1 MVFTKKLCYTDSK
14 GTFEPINKE
23 DIPMQLTVRQPSAS
37 EDAKHYTTE
46 RLRGEYLIET
56 VFAPDDAI
64 LTYSHFD
71 RIIVG
76 GVMPVSKSVE
86 LVGCKELASDTFLQR
101 REMGVIN
108 IGGKG
113 KIAVD
118 GVEYDLKQYDGL
130 YVGMGAKT
138 LSFTSDDPADPAKF
152 YINTC
157 PAHKTY
163 PTVKIDIDKA
173 NKRPLGSVE
182 TCNKRVINQYIHPA
196 VMQSCQLC
204 MGMTQ
209 LAPGSNWNSMPCHTH
224 ERRMEVYFYFD
235 LKDNNVVFHMM
246 GEPTETRH
254 LLMHNE
260 QAVISPSWSIHTGV
274 GTSNYT
280 FIWGMCG
287 ENQEFDDM
295 DNIDPIDLR

>member
-1 MVFTKKLCYTDSK
+1 
-14 GTFEPINKE
+14 
-23 DIPMQLTVRQPSAS
+23 MQLTVRQPSAS
-37 EDAKHYTTE
+37 EDAKHYTTD
-46 RLRGEYLIET
+46 RLRSEYLIET

-71 RIIVG
+71 RIIAG
-76 GVMPVSKSVE
+76 GVMPVNKSVE

-113 KIAVD
+113 KITVD
-118 GVEYDLKQYDGL
+118 GTVYDLKQYDGL
-130 YVGMGAKT
+130 YVGMGAKE

-235 LKDNNVVFHMM
+235 LKATCSCTTSR
-246 GEPTETRH
+246 PS
-254 LLMHNE
+254 
-260 QAVISPSWSIHTGV
+260 SPRPGRSTPAWARATTPSSGACAARIRNLTTWTTSIRW
-274 GTSNYT
+274 
-280 FIWGMCG
+280 ICG
-287 ENQEFDDM
+287 N
-295 DNIDPIDLR
+295 L

>member
-14 GTFEPINKE
+14 RTFEPINKE

-71 RIIVG
+71 RIIAG

-157 PAHKTY
+157 PRTRPIRPSRSTSTR
-163 PTVKIDIDKA
+163 PTSA
-173 NKRPLGSVE
+173 RWAAWRPATSASS
-182 TCNKRVINQYIHPA
+182 TSTSIRR
-196 VMQSCQLC
+196 SCRAASC
-204 MGMTQ
+204 
-209 LAPGSNWNSMPCHTH
+209 AW
-224 ERRMEVYFYFD
+224 
-235 LKDNNVVFHMM
+235 
-246 GEPTETRH
+246 
-254 LLMHNE
+254 
-260 QAVISPSWSIHTGV
+260 A
-274 GTSNYT
+274 
-280 FIWGMCG
+280 
-287 ENQEFDDM
+287 
-295 DNIDPIDLR
+295 

>member
-1 MVFTKKLCYTDSK
+1 
-14 GTFEPINKE
+14 
-23 DIPMQLTVRQPSAS
+23 MQLTVRQPSAAL
-37 EDAKHYTTE
+37 DAKHYTTE
-46 RLRGEYLIET
+46 RLRSEYLIET
-56 VFAPDDAI
+56 VFTADDAVF
-64 LTYSHFD
+64 TYSHFD
-71 RIIVG
+71 RIIAG
-76 GVMPVSKSVE
+76 GVMPVNKPVE
-86 LVGCKELASDTFLQR
+86 LVGCKELCADTFLAR

-113 KIAVD
+113 TITVD
-118 GVEYDLKQYDGL
+118 GETYTLKQYDGL

-138 LSFTSDDPADPAKF
+138 IVMASEDPANPAKF
-152 YINTC
+152 YVNTC

-163 PTVKIDIDKA
+163 PTVHIDIDKA
-173 NKRPLGSVE
+173 NKRPLGSEE

-235 LKDNNVVFHMM
+235 VKDNNVIFHMM

-254 LLMHNE
+254 VILHNE
-260 QAVISPSWSIHTGV
+260 QAVISPEWSIHSACATK
-274 GTSNYT
+274 NYT
-280 FIWGMCG
+280 FIWAMCG
-287 ENQEFDDM
+287 ENLDYNDM
-295 DNIDPIDLR
+295 DGCATVNLK

>member
-1 MVFTKKLCYTDSK
+1 
-14 GTFEPINKE
+14 
-23 DIPMQLTVRQPSAS
+23 MQLNVRYPSHP

-46 RLRGEYLIET
+46 RLRKDYLIET
-56 VFAPDDAI
+56 VFVPDEAVF
-64 LTYSHFD
+64 TYSHFD
-71 RIIVG
+71 RIIAG
-76 GVMPVSKSVE
+76 GVMPVNQAVE
-86 LVGCKELASDTFLQR
+86 LTGSKELASDTFLQR
-101 REMGVIN
+101 REMGCIN
-108 IGGKG
+108 VGGRG
-113 KIAVD
+113 TITVD
-118 GVEYDLKQYDGL
+118 GTVYDLLPLDGL
-130 YVGMGAKT
+130 YVGMGAKE
-138 LSFTSDDPADPAKF
+138 LKLESADPKNPAKF

-163 PTVKIDIDKA
+163 PNDKVDIEKA
-173 NKRPLGSVE
+173 AKRPLGSTE
-182 TCNKRVINQYIHPA
+182 TCNKRVINQYFHPD

-204 MGMTQ
+204 MGMTV
-209 LAPGSNWNSMPCHTH
+209 LEPGSNWNSMPCHTH

-246 GEPTETRH
+246 GEPQETRH
-254 LLMHNE
+254 LVMHNE

-295 DNIDPIDLR
+295 DNLNPLDLK

>member
-1 MVFTKKLCYTDSK
+1 
-14 GTFEPINKE
+14 
-23 DIPMQLTVRQPSAS
+23 MQLTVRQPSAS

-71 RIIVG
+71 RIIAG

-152 YINTC
+152 YLSDRQDRHRQGQQA
-157 PAHKTY
+157 PAGQRGDLQQARHQ
-163 PTVKIDIDKA
+163 PVHPSGGHA
-173 NKRPLGSVE
+173 EL
-182 TCNKRVINQYIHPA
+182 PA
-196 VMQSCQLC
+196 VHGHDPACAGQQLEFHA
-204 MGMTQ
+204 
-209 LAPGSNWNSMPCHTH
+209 LPHARAPHGGL
-224 ERRMEVYFYFD
+224 F
-235 LKDNNVVFHMM
+235 
-246 GEPTETRH
+246 
-254 LLMHNE
+254 LLRS
-260 QAVISPSWSIHTGV
+260 QG
-274 GTSNYT
+274 
-280 FIWGMCG
+280 
-287 ENQEFDDM
+287 
-295 DNIDPIDLR
+295 